1 MGLPADVVAQL
12 RQAPFWP
19 ALEAMAHTLEY
30 ETKILGDGS
39 LPTELAAS
47 VAAPILV
54 IAGGESFPYMRETA
68 SALAEVIP
76 DARARVLE
84 GQTHDDVVPLAQPPC
99 WRSSSR
105 RVGGTGSKVPSRR
118 VRKPILR

>member
-1 MGLPADVVAQL
+1 
-12 RQAPFWP
+12 
-19 ALEAMAHTLEY
+19 MAHTLVY
-30 ETKILGDGS
+30 EKKIPGDGS

-47 VAAPILV
+47 VAAPALV

-84 GQTHDDVVPLAQPPC
+84 GHTHHDVVPLVQPPC
-99 WRSSSR
+99 WKTSSR

-118 VRKPILR
+118 VRSRYSSEML